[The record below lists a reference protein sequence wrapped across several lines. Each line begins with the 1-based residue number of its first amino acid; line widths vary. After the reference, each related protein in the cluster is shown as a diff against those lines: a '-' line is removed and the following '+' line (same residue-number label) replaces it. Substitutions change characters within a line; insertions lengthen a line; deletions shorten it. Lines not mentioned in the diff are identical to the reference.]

1 MIQKTVTGRVDL
13 NQVIATMSPYTLA
26 QWIVDLE
33 TTTEKEW
40 VIKRATAALEAIVGI
55 DEATMMLE
63 QV

>member
-1 MIQKTVTGRVDL
+1 MIQPTSAASNVI

-33 TTTEKEW
+33 NTTENEW